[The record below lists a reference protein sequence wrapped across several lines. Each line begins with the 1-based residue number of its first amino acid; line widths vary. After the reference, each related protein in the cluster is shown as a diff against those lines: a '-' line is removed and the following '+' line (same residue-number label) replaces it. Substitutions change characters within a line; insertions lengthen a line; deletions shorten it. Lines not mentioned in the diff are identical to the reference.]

1 MAKKKVVSQKPLEL
15 TMLDDCLTRFETI
28 GKRQPLP
35 TQHFYVEASEII
47 REAVVKAYTAGLA
60 DGEDGTE
67 TFPIADYK

>member
-1 MAKKKVVSQKPLEL
+1 MARKKVVTQKPLEL
-15 TMLDDCLTRFETI
+15 TMLDDCLTRFATI

-47 REAVVKAYTAGLA
+47 KEAVAKAYAAGLV
-60 DGEDGTE
+60 DGEKGTE

>member
-1 MAKKKVVSQKPLEL
+1 MAKKKVVQKPLEL
-15 TMLDDCLTRFETI
+15 SMLDDCLTRLATI

-47 REAVVKAYTAGLA
+47 RDAIAASYAAGKDDA
-60 DGEDGTE
+60 ATGTE

>member
-1 MAKKKVVSQKPLEL
+1 MAKKKVNAQKPLEL
-15 TMLDDCLTRFETI
+15 SMLDDCLTRLATI

-47 REAVVKAYTAGLA
+47 REAIAASYASGVS
-60 DGEDGTE
+60 DGESGKE